1 MTSPSSASDRLPSLP
16 YRSALVSG
24 RKPLRFNFR
33 PDADERA
40 AVAAALNLIELPEFT
55 FKGELAPLGRGDV
68 TLRAELNAVVVQPC
82 SVTLAPVR
90 AALSDS
96 AEVRYMQD
104 YQVPDA
110 EDLEIP
116 AEDIEPLPDVID
128 AGFVATEALA
138 LALPPYPRAEGVEL
152 GETVHAAPGVQ
163 PLRDEDLRPFS
174 GLASLAEKLGLPH
187 KDGE

>member
-96 AEVRYMQD
+96 AAERRCNRQAPVRCCRS
-104 YQVPDA
+104 
-110 EDLEIP
+110 EI
-116 AEDIEPLPDVID
+116 ACRGL
-128 AGFVATEALA
+128 
-138 LALPPYPRAEGVEL
+138 
-152 GETVHAAPGVQ
+152 
-163 PLRDEDLRPFS
+163 S
-174 GLASLAEKLGLPH
+174 G
-187 KDGE
+187 